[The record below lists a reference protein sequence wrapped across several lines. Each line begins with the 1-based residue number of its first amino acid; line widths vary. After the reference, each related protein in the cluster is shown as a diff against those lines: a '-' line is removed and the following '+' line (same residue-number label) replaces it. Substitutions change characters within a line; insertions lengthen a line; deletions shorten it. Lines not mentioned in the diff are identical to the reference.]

1 MEKITA
7 ADVEQAVGALGW
19 RVVAGAA
26 RIRYA
31 TGDFATGVRLVQQV
45 AVAAEE
51 AQHHPDVELRYGVV
65 QVSLSTHDVGGL
77 SAADVALARTVS
89 RRAQELGVAVATTP
103 PQTLDVAID
112 ALDID
117 VVRPFWEAALGYR
130 RDADGDLVEPDALG
144 TYVWFQ
150 QMDAPRPQRN
160 RVHVDINVPED
171 LARARVDA
179 ALAAGGVLVTDRWAP
194 AWWVLADAE
203 GNEACICTWHPSGQE

>member
-1 MEKITA
+1 METIT
-7 ADVEQAVGALGW
+7 GAEVDGALSTLGW

-51 AQHHPDVELRYGVV
+51 AQHHPDVDLRYGVV
-65 QVSLSTHDVGGL
+65 QVSLSTHAVDGL
-77 SAADVALARTVS
+77 TQADVDLARTVS
-89 RRAQELGVAVATTP
+89 RLAQELGVAVASAP

-112 ALDID
+112 ALDIAS
-117 VVRPFWEAALGYR
+117 VRPFWEAVLGYVQ
-130 RDADGDLVEPDALG
+130 DGDGALVEPDSLG
-144 TYVWFQ
+144 LYVWFQ

-160 RVHVDINVPED
+160 RIHLDINVPED
-171 LARARVDA
+171 LARARVEA
-179 ALAAGGVLVTDRWAP
+179 AVAAGGVLVTDRWAP

-203 GNEACICTWHPSGQE
+203 GNEACISTWRPSGQG